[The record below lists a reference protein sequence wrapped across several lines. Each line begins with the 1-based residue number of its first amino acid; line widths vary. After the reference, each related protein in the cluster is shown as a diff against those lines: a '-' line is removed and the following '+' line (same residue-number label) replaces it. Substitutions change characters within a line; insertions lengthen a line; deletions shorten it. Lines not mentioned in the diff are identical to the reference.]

1 MYRPCAEVGRD
12 DGAVV
17 PAPRNVWDGLLP
29 AHAAARA
36 PPASPLVRPCARLP
50 LPRHAA
56 TSRRASLSA
65 SPPMH
70 PTSPTKVS
78 GDVQVDLLALP
89 LIPDVN

>member
-1 MYRPCAEVGRD
+1 MYRPYAEVGRD
-12 DGAVV
+12 VGAIV

-29 AHAAARA
+29 VHAAARA
-36 PPASPLVRPCARLP
+36 PPTPPLAVRPRVRLP
-50 LPRHAA
+50 RRAM

-70 PTSPTKVS
+70 LTSPTKDS